1 MRDPVTMIAWPVW
14 ANAGDAASAV
24 SEAVAARNTLG
35 RVPIFISYPILK
47 LILPPGAPHIRP
59 RAFQYGLRAGNPRW
73 RAARL
78 SGPHHAA
85 RHAREQTGR
94 ERITQWARLWVKLWS
109 GGKRSATTGSPR
121 AGV

>member
-1 MRDPVTMIAWPVW
+1 MIWIGSVVVNSLLAMRDPVTMIASPVW
-14 ANAGDAASAV
+14 ANAGVAASAV

-59 RAFQYGLRAGNPRW
+59 RAFQYGLRADNPRW

-78 SGPHHAA
+78 SG
-85 RHAREQTGR
+85 QIGR
-94 ERITQWARLWVKLWS
+94 AHV
-109 GGKRSATTGSPR
+109 
-121 AGV
+121 